1 MICTDGKRINA
12 DRIKQMN
19 TDKKSKIS
27 ENLLYGDLT
36 YKVRGAMFT
45 VYNELGFGHKE
56 SVYQKA
62 LIKEFET
69 LNIPHRQE
77 VQLDVKYKG
86 DVVGKYRPDF
96 AIDDKIII
104 ELKSV
109 EFMPKS
115 YEEQLVHYLKTTGYS
130 LGLLVNFGSSRLYI
144 KRLIWTKNQC
154 ASARNLCKSL
164 A

>member
-1 MICTDGKRINA
+1 MNKKI
-12 DRIKQMN
+12 N
-19 TDKKSKIS
+19 TDKKRIHTD
-27 ENLLYGDLT
+27 LLYGDLT
-36 YKVRGAMFT
+36 YKVRGAIFT

-56 SVYQKA
+56 NIYQKA

-69 LNIPHRQE
+69 LNIPYKQE
-77 VQLDVKYKG
+77 VELNVKYKG
-86 DVVGKYRPDF
+86 DIVGKYRPDF
-96 AIDDKIII
+96 SIDDKIII

-144 KRLIWTKNQC
+144 KRLIWTKDQR
-154 ASARNLCKSL
+154 ASV
-164 A
+164 